1 MVTMWYIISG
11 GDTYGKR
18 APGLRRVPPF
28 LPALQPHRQQPY
40 WPLDQGHCGYP
51 RLREKKADT
60 PACPHYSPGKTPE
73 KPET

>member
-1 MVTMWYIISG
+1 MEKEPQVCAGCRHFCRHYSRIG
-11 GDTYGKR
+11 NNR
-18 APGLRRVPPF
+18 
-28 LPALQPHRQQPY
+28 Y